1 VNPRLT
7 GGKIPINTGNDR
19 HPIMLVDLPDREL
32 FDSLFKH
39 LRPEGKD
46 KYWDILNE
54 RLSGKTLTEV
64 ASARGVTKERVR
76 QIEAKILRVLSIHYR
91 EVIASEIV
99 TLETVQPLRHDR

>member
-1 VNPRLT
+1 MNPRLT
-7 GGKIPINTGNDR
+7 GGKIPIQTGNDR

-32 FDSLFKH
+32 FDSLFRY

-91 EVIASEIV
+91 EVIASETV
-99 TLETVQPLRHDR
+99 TLETIQPLRHDR

>member
-1 VNPRLT
+1 MNPRLT
-7 GGKIPINTGNDR
+7 GGKIPIQTGNDR
-19 HPIMLVDLPDREL
+19 HPIMLVDLPDRGL
-32 FDSLFKH
+32 FDSLFTH
-39 LRPEGKD
+39 LMPEGKD

-99 TLETVQPLRHDR
+99 TLETIQPLRHDR

>member
-1 VNPRLT
+1 MNPRLT
-7 GGKIPINTGNDR
+7 GGKIPIQTGNDR

-39 LRPEGKD
+39 LRPDGKER
-46 KYWDILNE
+46 YWDILTE

-64 ASARGVTKERVR
+64 ALARGVTKERVR

-99 TLETVQPLRHDR
+99 TLETIQPLRHDR

>member
-19 HPIMLVDLPDREL
+19 HPIMLVDLPDRGL
-32 FDSLFKH
+32 FDSLFKY
-39 LRPEGKD
+39 LRPDGKD

-64 ASARGVTKERVR
+64 ASSRGVTKERVR
-76 QIEAKILRVLSIHYR
+76 QIEARILRVLSTHYR
-91 EVIASEIV
+91 EVIASETV
-99 TLETVQPLRHDR
+99 TLETIQPLRHDR

>member
-1 VNPRLT
+1 MNPRLT
-7 GGKIPINTGNDR
+7 GGKIPIQTGNDR
-19 HPIMLVDLPDREL
+19 HPIMLVDLPDRGL
-32 FDSLFKH
+32 FDSLFRH
-39 LRPEGKD
+39 LRPDGKD

-76 QIEAKILRVLSIHYR
+76 QIEARILRVLSIHYR

-99 TLETVQPLRHDR
+99 TLETIQPLRHDR

>member
-1 VNPRLT
+1 MNPRLT
-7 GGKIPINTGNDR
+7 GGKIPINTGNYR

-32 FDSLFKH
+32 FDSLFKN
-39 LRPEGKD
+39 LTPEGKE
-46 KYWDILNE
+46 KYWSILIE

>member
-1 VNPRLT
+1 MNPRLT
-7 GGKIPINTGNDR
+7 GGKIPIQTGNDR
-19 HPIMLVDLPDREL
+19 HPIMLVDLPDRGL
-32 FDSLFKH
+32 FDSLFKY
-39 LRPEGKD
+39 LRPEGKER
-46 KYWDILNE
+46 YWNILNE

>member
-19 HPIMLVDLPDREL
+19 HPIMLVDLPDRGL
-32 FDSLFKH
+32 FDSLFKY

-46 KYWDILNE
+46 KYWDILTE

-64 ASARGVTKERVR
+64 ASSRGVTKERVR
-76 QIEAKILRVLSIHYR
+76 QIEARILRVLSTHYR
-91 EVIASEIV
+91 EVIASETV
-99 TLETVQPLRHDR
+99 TLETIQPLRHDR

>member
-1 VNPRLT
+1 MNLRLT

-19 HPIMLVDLPDREL
+19 HPVMLVDLPDREL
-32 FDSLFKH
+32 FDSLFRY

-46 KYWDILNE
+46 RYWNILTE

-64 ASARGVTKERVR
+64 ASSRGVTKERVR
-76 QIEAKILRVLSIHYR
+76 QIEARILRVLSTHYR

-99 TLETVQPLRHDR
+99 TLETIQPLRHDR

>member
-1 VNPRLT
+1 MNLRLT

-32 FDSLFKH
+32 FDSLFKY

-46 KYWDILNE
+46 KYWDILTE

-64 ASARGVTKERVR
+64 ASSRGVTKERVR
-76 QIEAKILRVLSIHYR
+76 QIEARILRVLSTHYR
-91 EVIASEIV
+91 EVIASETV
-99 TLETVQPLRHDR
+99 MLETIQPLRHDR

>member
-7 GGKIPINTGNDR
+7 GGKIPIQTGNDR
-19 HPIMLVDLPDREL
+19 HPIMLVDLPDRGL
-32 FDSLFKH
+32 FDSLFKY
-39 LRPEGKD
+39 LRPDGKD
-46 KYWDILNE
+46 KYWDILTE

-64 ASARGVTKERVR
+64 ALARGVTKERVR

-91 EVIASEIV
+91 EVIASETV

>member
-1 VNPRLT
+1 MNPRLT
-7 GGKIPINTGNDR
+7 GGKIPIQTGNDR

-39 LRPEGKD
+39 LRPEGKER
-46 KYWDILNE
+46 YWNILTE

-99 TLETVQPLRHDR
+99 TLETIQPLRHDR

>member
-1 VNPRLT
+1 MNPRLT
-7 GGKIPINTGNDR
+7 GGKIPIQTGNDR
-19 HPIMLVDLPDREL
+19 HPIMLVDLPDRGL

-39 LRPEGKD
+39 LRPDGKD
-46 KYWDILNE
+46 KYWDILTE

-91 EVIASEIV
+91 EVIASETV
-99 TLETVQPLRHDR
+99 TLETIQPLRHDR

>member
-1 VNPRLT
+1 MNPRLT
-7 GGKIPINTGNDR
+7 GGKIPIQTGNDR

-32 FDSLFKH
+32 FDSLFTH
-39 LRPEGKD
+39 LRPDGKD
-46 KYWDILNE
+46 KYWDILTE

-76 QIEAKILRVLSIHYR
+76 QIEARILRALSIHYR

-99 TLETVQPLRHDR
+99 TLETIQPLRHDR

>member
-1 VNPRLT
+1 LNPRLT
-7 GGKIPINTGNDR
+7 GGKIPIQTGNDR
-19 HPIMLVDLPDREL
+19 HPIMLVDLPDRGL

-39 LRPEGKD
+39 LRPEGKER
-46 KYWDILNE
+46 YWDILTE

-91 EVIASEIV
+91 EVIASETV
-99 TLETVQPLRHDR
+99 TLETIQPLRHDR

>member
-1 VNPRLT
+1 MNPRLT

-39 LRPEGKD
+39 LRPEGKER
-46 KYWDILNE
+46 YWNILTE

-64 ASARGVTKERVR
+64 ASTRGVTKERVR

-99 TLETVQPLRHDR
+99 TLETIQPLRHDR